1 MKIRAFIRKLDNI
14 KMREK
19 LLFSYIIVVFI
30 PVLLV
35 GIILSYNMRQMVVE
49 RALKEATISVDRT
62 FSRFNESLK
71 VAMDMSYMTRMDESL
86 ERLLVKKYSS
96 VQEILD
102 AYGEY
107 TNFNRYS
114 NLYSVEISSIKF
126 YTHNETIIDNG
137 MFTKISPEIQK
148 YSWFQKAI
156 KAKGK
161 IVWQYTTDEIKNKQ
175 SFSLTTVI
183 NGRFETVYLG
193 VMVIRISEEY
203 LNNILR
209 NEPYQTVIC
218 NEAGTIIA
226 SSKAGLT
233 GNLLENTK
241 LSTCKDLNDGVW
253 DVDYNNEP
261 SKAVVKNMVIS
272 QQNGKFKI
280 ISIVPV
286 NVIEKETSKIALMGI
301 LIMFCSLFL
310 AFIFISIFTNAI
322 SKRVKVLSKEM
333 HQVAMGKFEIVSVL
347 DGGDEIGQLSKD
359 LETMVKSIQDLILE
373 VYEVNNQK
381 NQLAVKQKEIE
392 LKMLANQINP
402 HFLFN
407 ALETIRMRAH
417 VKGDTEI
424 ADVVKQL
431 GKIMRRN
438 LEIGSN
444 LITLKSEIE
453 MVINYLEIQKF
464 RYGDRIEYEIKLDEE
479 FSDYLIMPLI
489 IQPIVENAVIHGL
502 EFKSGPGKVSV
513 STVKEDSNIKIK
525 IEDNGLGMEPDR
537 LLQVLNSLEEE
548 TENQG
553 RHIGLKN
560 VHQRIKLSYGEGY
573 GLLVHSEKDIGTKIT
588 IVLPGVV

>member
-14 KMREK
+14 KIKQK

-71 VAMDMSYMTRMDESL
+71 VAMDLSYMTRIDESL
-86 ERLLVKKYSS
+86 EKLLVKKYTS
-96 VQEILD
+96 VQEIMD

-126 YTHNETIIDNG
+126 YTHNDTIIDNG
-137 MFTKISPEIQK
+137 MFAKITPEIQK
-148 YSWFQKAI
+148 HSWFQKAI
-156 KAKGK
+156 SAKGK
-161 IVWQYTTDEIKNKQ
+161 IVWQYTTDELKNKK

-218 NEAGTIIA
+218 NEAGTVIA

-233 GNLLENTK
+233 GNLLENTE
-241 LSTCKDLNDGVW
+241 LSTCKDLNDGIW
-253 DVDYNNEP
+253 DVEYNNEP
-261 SKAVVKNMVIS
+261 SKAVVKNIIIS

-286 NVIEKETSKIALMGI
+286 NVIEKETSKIAFMGI
-301 LIMFCSLFL
+301 VIMICSLLL
-310 AFIFISIFTNAI
+310 AFIFITIFTNAI

-333 HQVAMGKFEIVSVL
+333 HHVAMGNFEVVSVL

-438 LEIGSN
+438 LEIGNN

-464 RYGDRIEYEIKLDEE
+464 RYGDKIQYEIKLDDE
-479 FSDYLIMPLI
+479 FNDYLIMPLI
-489 IQPIVENAVIHGL
+489 VQPIVENAVIHGL
-502 EFKSGPGKVSV
+502 EFKSGPGKVAV
-513 STVKEDSNIKIK
+513 TAVKEDSYIKII
-525 IEDNGLGMEPDR
+525 IEDNGMGMEADR
-537 LLQVLNSLEEE
+537 LGHVLNSLEEE

-560 VHQRIKLSYGEGY
+560 VHQRIKLCYGEGY
-573 GLLVHSEKDIGTKIT
+573 GLLIHSEKDIGTKIT